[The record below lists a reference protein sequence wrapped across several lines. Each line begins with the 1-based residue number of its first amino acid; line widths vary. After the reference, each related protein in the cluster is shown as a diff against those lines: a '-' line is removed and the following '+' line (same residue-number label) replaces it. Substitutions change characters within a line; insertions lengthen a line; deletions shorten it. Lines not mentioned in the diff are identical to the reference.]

1 MAKSVA
7 TSGAGSAAAPA
18 RALAPHARVELS
30 LAGSATA
37 EMACATISD
46 MFHVGRAEVALLRA
60 ENDVLNFL
68 FPAELKAAGFIPLSS
83 ASLEAS
89 CTNRRITEIAS
100 AFALSDYPWQ
110 VILLPAL
117 VMRTSER

>member
-68 FPAELKAAGFIPLSS
+68 FPAELKAAGCEKIYREK
-83 ASLEAS
+83 ASGGRWDRPELHRLLDHLRKGDAAS
-89 CTNRRITEIAS
+89 VYRG
-100 AFALSDYPWQ
+100 Y
-110 VILLPAL
+110 
-117 VMRTSER
+117 RTGFV